1 MGFRFRK
8 SVKVAPGVRLNIGK
22 KSAGVSI
29 GGKGG
34 GVSIN
39 SKTGATAR
47 VSAPGTGVSYTS
59 KVSSKRENRVGVEP
73 SATVIHEHSQ
83 NTTSQNPS
91 YTKDAA
97 KNRWLFLILFLVFLI
112 MAVLLIIMGQVLV
125 GVICA
130 VPAILCAILSLK
142 GFQFHDHEDS

>member
-29 GGKGG
+29 GGKVG

-39 SKTGATAR
+39 SKTGAAAR

-59 KVSSKRENRVGVEP
+59 KVSSKCESRVSSEA
-73 SATVIHEHSQ
+73 SATIIHEHSQ
-83 NTTSQNPS
+83 NTTSQIPA
-91 YTKDAA
+91 YAKDAA
-97 KNRWLFLILFLVFLI
+97 KNRWLFLVLSLVFLI
-112 MAVLLIIMGQVLV
+112 MAVLLIIMGQVLAWI
-125 GVICA
+125 ICA
-130 VPAILCAILSLK
+130 VPAILCAVLSLK
-142 GFQFHDHEDS
+142 GFQFHDHENS